1 MERISRAIYL
11 IDDNE
16 HPFSGWT
23 FDNRGL
29 DMSQK
34 GMNAK
39 FNFEKIHPQYDTIL
53 KRKFRKQ
60 CDGIVTLEANFAIS
74 APDGFALKL
83 YDDKMNTAL
92 GLVTKNGEFVLTDGT
107 ATGICPGNAN
117 NPGEH
122 KNSFKVEINIDT
134 NSYTAIL
141 NNNNLGTHSLAD
153 GITNLHFIS
162 IGIEKGY
169 TGKLYARG
177 IKLYKDYV
185 CNESFLALFED
196 ITPIDWNAKYK
207 NATVGTVRSADN
219 TFSKEDQYYY
229 KFDIQDGGKAYLSKD
244 VKKLSGDRCFEIKF
258 IESEGVLDAMF
269 SLTDTETDDLNG
281 FAVLASDGKLY
292 LSDNKQCIEIC
303 EYPHLLWNTLRLE
316 ISENE
321 VTVRLN
327 GKDKGVFSANVP
339 SCTTNI
345 TISDGCVYGANTM
358 GFDDILLFGLDPLPE
373 DYVPVPKPAKTTGYH
388 VGLHVCSLWR
398 YGFWRGT
405 HDATWDVCSAFD
417 EVTPLLG
424 YYDEGIPEVADWE
437 TKWFCENGIDF
448 QLQCWYGPASITEPI
463 KFPGFSHALHD
474 GYFNSQYKSY
484 SKFAIMWEN
493 NFTTTISPE
502 AFKKYLVPY
511 FIEYYF
517 KDPGYYCIDNKP
529 VFSIYSI
536 GTLKSEA
543 YFGSVEAARECM
555 DFMREECKKAGFDG
569 MILWCAGGCGGENGI
584 KYRDELGVEGSYAYN
599 WGSNSYTSEYQEG
612 CLSGAADTTIEF
624 SKGCVH
630 IPTVGVGFNAVSRH
644 DKRSPS
650 ISIEEY
656 EKILTWTRDKYLTDE
671 RQFKDQNSWQSKT
684 LLLSCWNEFDEGHY
698 INPSGLHGF
707 GFLDTLRKLFTVEEP
722 QVNEAPTESQK
733 KRVNILYPEG
743 NAWLRPERRLPP
755 IAIDENAKVVK
766 SWDFADENVYN
777 SWNLYADADGK
788 EYKNGCLCGH
798 ATGDDPQVILDGF
811 ADVPAKSVDIIH
823 IEMKTRRKNGDL
835 LPNAGLVIYYST
847 SGATG
852 LTGGKAF
859 VPAPKYNEKTG
870 YTDYY
875 VSTVGG
881 NGWFGDIEI
890 LRIDPTNYWEIKK
903 VELMYA
909 GISQNIYVNG
919 EFVLNE
925 IPVETVNGYQFIALY
940 SKSMLMNKLHA
951 AYRWTRATKEFTLL
965 IDEYEF
971 EFKCGSDIM
980 KLADKEI
987 KLPAPVMLIDGVPA
1001 IPLKVICDK
1010 VGYTYSYNEK
1020 TKRIDIKTNR

>member
-1 MERISRAIYL
+1 MKCISKAIYL

-29 DMSQK
+29 DMAAK

-39 FNFEKIHPQYDTIL
+39 FNFEKIHPQYDTVL

-60 CDGIVTLEANFAIS
+60 SDGIVTLEANFAIT
-74 APDGFALKL
+74 APNGFALKL
-83 YDDKMNTAL
+83 YDENMNTAL
-92 GLVTKNGEFVLTDGT
+92 GLITKNGEFVLTDGT
-107 ATGICPGNAN
+107 KTRICPGDAN

-122 KNSFKVEINIDT
+122 KNSFKVTVDLDNRC
-134 NSYTAIL
+134 YHVIL
-141 NNNNLGTHSLAD
+141 NNTDIGEHYLSNN
-153 GITNLHFIS
+153 IENLNHIS
-162 IGIEKGY
+162 IGIEKDF

-177 IKLYKDYV
+177 IKLYKDFA
-185 CNESFLALFED
+185 CNERFLALFEN
-196 ITPIDWNAKYK
+196 ITPIDWTSRCRNAS
-207 NATVGTVRSADN
+207 AGTVRSTDN
-219 TFSKEDQYYY
+219 TFSKEDQYY
-229 KFDIQDGGKAYLSKD
+229 FRFNVEEGGKAQLFKD
-244 VKKLSGDRCFEIKF
+244 VPKLSGDRCFEIKF
-258 IESEGVLDAMF
+258 IESEGVLDTMICL
-269 SLTDTETDDLNG
+269 SDIDDSNG
-281 FAVLASDGKLY
+281 FGIFITGGKIY
-292 LSDNKQCIEIC
+292 LSGSESCKEIC
-303 EYPHLLWNTLRLE
+303 EYRHNLWNTLRLE
-316 ISENE
+316 IAQNE

-327 GKDKGVFSANVP
+327 GKDKGVFDAKVP
-339 SCTTNI
+339 ACTTNI
-345 TISDGCVYGANTM
+345 VINAGSTHGANTL
-358 GFDDILLFGLDPLPE
+358 GIDDILLFGLEPLPD

-493 NFTTTISPE
+493 NFTNTISVE
-502 AFKKYLVPY
+502 AFKNYLVPY

-517 KDPGYYCIDNKP
+517 KDPGYYLIDNKP
-529 VFSIYSI
+529 VFSIYSL

-543 YFGSVEAARECM
+543 YFGSVETARDCM

-569 MILWCAGGCGGENGI
+569 MILWCAGGGGTENGI
-584 KYRDELGVEGSYAYN
+584 KYREALGVEGSYAYN
-599 WGSNSYTSEYQEG
+599 WGSNSFTSEYQEG
-612 CLSGAADTTIEF
+612 CLSGAADAMIEYAK
-624 SKGCVH
+624 SCVH

-656 EKILTWTRDKYLTDE
+656 EKILTWTRDVYLTNE
-671 RQFKDQNSWQSKT
+671 KQFKDQNSWQSKT

-722 QVNEAPTESQK
+722 QINTAPTENQK

-743 NAWLRPERRLPP
+743 HAWLRPERRLPP
-755 IAIDENAKVVK
+755 PAIDENVK
-766 SWDFADENVYN
+766 IVKTWDFADEEVYN
-777 SWNLYADADGK
+777 SWNLYCDAAGK
-788 EYKNGCLCGH
+788 EHRNGCLYGYE
-798 ATGDDPQVILDGF
+798 TGGDPQVILDGF
-811 ADVPAKSVDIIH
+811 VGVPAKDVDIIH
-823 IEMKTRRKNGDL
+823 VEMRTTRKNGDV
-835 LPNAGLVIYYST
+835 LPNGALVIYYST
-847 SGATG
+847 SGSPG
-852 LTGGKAF
+852 LSGGKAF
-859 VPAPKYNEKTG
+859 VPKGTYNKETG
-870 YTDYY
+870 FTDYY
-875 VSTVGG
+875 IATVGG
-881 NGWFGDIEI
+881 NGWSGDIEI
-890 LRIDPTNYWEIKK
+890 LRLDPASHWEIKK
-903 VELMYA
+903 IELMYA
-909 GISQNIYVNG
+909 GISQDIYVDG
-919 EFVLNE
+919 DFVLNE
-925 IPVETVNGYQFIALY
+925 IPVETVNGHQFITMY
-940 SKSMLMNKLHA
+940 SKCQLMNKLHA

-980 KLADKEI
+980 KLSGEEI

-1001 IPLKVICDK
+1001 IPLKIVCDK
-1010 VGYTYSYNEK
+1010 VGYTYSYDEK